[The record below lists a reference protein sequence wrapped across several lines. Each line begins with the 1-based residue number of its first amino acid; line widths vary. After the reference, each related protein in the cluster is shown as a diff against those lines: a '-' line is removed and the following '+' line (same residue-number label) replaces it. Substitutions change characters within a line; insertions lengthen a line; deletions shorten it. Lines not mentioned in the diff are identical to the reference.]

1 MWSAVGLALV
11 AFVGAWTGRLLPDD
25 AYAATSRDV
34 MRFGLSEAHGGSMVS
49 ALLGLR
55 TLPDVA
61 LAATYTMHGVVMLA
75 CVVILAWRLRRHIEQ
90 GNTGHPSWMLA
101 AAVVVIAHVVMLVL
115 APRLVIPGSALDI
128 HPSHPWWMFMP
139 LHRLTDVLGAELVSI
154 TLWFV
159 AGALITLPWWAHTVN
174 LRRLRVVGAGVAILY
189 FLLLFA

>member
-1 MWSAVGLALV
+1 
-11 AFVGAWTGRLLPDD
+11 
-25 AYAATSRDV
+25 
-34 MRFGLSEAHGGSMVS
+34 
-49 ALLGLR
+49 
-55 TLPDVA
+55 
-61 LAATYTMHGVVMLA
+61 
-75 CVVILAWRLRRHIEQ
+75 
-90 GNTGHPSWMLA
+90 
-101 AAVVVIAHVVMLVL
+101 MLVL

-128 HPSHPWWMFMP
+128 HPSHPWWMFLP